1 MLSEQLRKTKVTGNE
16 GVDNLQEGVISGV
29 GGQLD
34 SKGLL
39 GAVGDT
45 SSKEGVNRAERGD
58 TGPLNPAEAKKA
70 QKGWGESMLY
80 SWSLAEVMLL
90 LILVQ
95 LLQVATLEA
104 ARSECEC

>member
-1 MLSEQLRKTKVTGNE
+1 M
-16 GVDNLQEGVISGV
+16 
-29 GGQLD
+29 
-34 SKGLL
+34 
-39 GAVGDT
+39 GDT

-80 SWSLAEVMLL
+80 TLSLAEVILL

-95 LLQVATLEA
+95 LLQVVILEA
-104 ARSECEC
+104 ARSESGCQIPS